1 MYGLDDASRE
11 KIQKHLRA
19 ADELF
24 KVKNY
29 SRAQTELEQAL
40 GIDPRNPLART
51 FMERVKAAAKLEGG
65 QGQTAPAAD
74 ERLKLIPQ
82 MFKDADQFIA
92 RKEFDRALGKVR
104 EVLSIEPSNFY
115 AKAYLDNIE
124 KMKSAKPVVAA
135 PAPAESVEPKKEFI
149 PQGSVTMY
157 RELLKEFWFDGK
169 ISAEEEQQ
177 LKGVRDLFAIT
188 PEEHAKVE
196 REVKL
201 GAYVN
206 ALQMAWKDGVV
217 TENEQNVLQM
227 MRQRYSISSEEH
239 HSIEAKIEVAK
250 RTRKSR
256 GTVLLVDSD
265 MESLSLLMAEL
276 KKRNYDAIVAHY
288 VEDALSALV
297 RRTPDLIMSEVLF
310 DDKSANGFA
319 FYKKLQELPNFK
331 RIPFFFMSSL
341 NDDKIIRAGIRLGV
355 QKFFTKPLD
364 MKLIIATMDS
374 TLYLS

>member
-1 MYGLDDASRE
+1 MYGLDDAARE
-11 KIQKHLRA
+11 KIQKLLRS

-29 SRAQTELEQAL
+29 SRAQTELDQVLA
-40 GIDPRNPLART
+40 IDPRNPLART
-51 FMERVKAAAKLEGG
+51 FMERVKAAIKLEQPVAG
-65 QGQTAPAAD
+65 APVGNDRSA
-74 ERLKLIPQ
+74 LLPQ
-82 MFKDADQFIA
+82 MFKDVDQFIA
-92 RKEFDRALGKVR
+92 RKEFDRAVGKVR
-104 EVLSIEPSNFY
+104 EILAIEPSNFY

-124 KMKSAKPVVAA
+124 KLKNARPAA
-135 PAPAESVEPKKEFI
+135 PPPVQAPVETKKEVI

-157 RELLKEFWFDGK
+157 REMLKEFWFDGK
-169 ISAEEEQQ
+169 ISPEEEEQ
-177 LKGVRDLFAIT
+177 LKSVRAMFSIS
-188 PEEHAKVE
+188 PEEHTQVE

-201 GAYVN
+201 SAYVN

-217 TENEQNVLQM
+217 TENEQNVLHM

-239 HSIEAKIEVAK
+239 HSLEAKIEVAK

-265 MESLSLLMAEL
+265 MESLSFVMGEL
-276 KKRNYDAIVAHY
+276 KKRNYDAIVTHY

-297 RRTPDLIMSEVLF
+297 RKTPDLIMSEVLF

-331 RIPFFFMSSL
+331 RIPFYFMSSL

-355 QKFFTKPLD
+355 QKFFVKPLD

-374 TLYLS
+374 ALHFS

>member
-11 KIQKHLRA
+11 KIQKLLRS

-29 SRAQTELEQAL
+29 SRAQTELDQVLA
-40 GIDPRNPLART
+40 IDPRNPLART
-51 FMERVKAAAKLEGG
+51 FMERVKAAIKLEQPASG
-65 QGQTAPAAD
+65 APTGNDRSA
-74 ERLKLIPQ
+74 LLPQ

-92 RKEFDRALGKVR
+92 RKEFDRAVGKIR

-124 KMKSAKPVVAA
+124 KLKSARPVETAPVQAA
-135 PAPAESVEPKKEFI
+135 AEPKKEVI

-169 ISAEEEQQ
+169 ISPEEEEQ
-177 LKGVRDLFAIT
+177 LKSVRDLFAIS
-188 PEEHAKVE
+188 PEEHTQVE

-201 GAYVN
+201 SAYVN

-239 HSIEAKIEVAK
+239 HSLEAKIEVAK

-265 MESLSLLMAEL
+265 MESLSHVIEEL
-276 KKRNYDAIVAHY
+276 KKRNYDAIVTHY
-288 VEDALSALV
+288 VEDALNALV
-297 RRTPDLIMSEVLF
+297 RRSPDLIMSEILF

-319 FYKKLQELPNFK
+319 FYKKLQDLPNFK
-331 RIPFFFMSSL
+331 RIPFFFISSL
-341 NDDKIIRAGIRLGV
+341 NDDKIIRASIRLGV
-355 QKFFTKPLD
+355 QKFFPKPLD
-364 MKLIIATMDS
+364 MKLLIATIDS
-374 TLYLS
+374 MLHLS